1 MDIKKLTILHS
12 NDMHGDFLAEKL
24 DEKLT
29 GGVSQLAWYINHVRK
44 TEPNTIYVISGDMF
58 QGSIIDSEYKGVS
71 TIDMVNALQPD
82 VVALG
87 NHEFDYGLAH
97 LLFLERCA
105 NFPIINANLQ
115 IRNSSNRLF
124 STHQILD
131 VNGINILLTG
141 IITEEILNYKSDE
154 LISTFI
160 DVNEAAQEIE
170 RICNLY
176 KSVDI
181 DLTVV
186 LTHIGHDED
195 KKLAQAIKPELGVD
209 IIIGG
214 HSHTFLEKP
223 DEVNGILIAQAGVG
237 TDFIGRF
244 DLEIDMDNNS
254 VCRYNWQ
261 LIPIDSSNMQNDPH
275 MDAILS
281 NYQNKVTDKYSRIL
295 GRMKRSL
302 THPDRF
308 METEVGNLLADELA
322 ERFGVDLFLLGSG
335 SIRKPMLNEIVTLG
349 ELKEM
354 CPFQEPAYGYFVD
367 GKTLKSMIENLYSS
381 FTSCEHR
388 EFYQYNKGTQVVYHE
403 LTGQVLEIK
412 VAGSDIDEN
421 RIYAIGLQEYHA
433 NNAASIFGID
443 LPNIPH
449 TKPPRLLASNLF
461 DIYEDCFTQNGLD
474 SSVQGR
480 IVKING

>member
-1 MDIKKLTILHS
+1 MNIQKLTILHS

-24 DEKLT
+24 DEKLS
-29 GGVSQLAWYINHVRK
+29 GGVSQLAWYINQVK
-44 TEPNTIYVISGDMF
+44 NTEPNAIYVISGDMF

-82 VVALG
+82 AVALG

-105 NFPIINANLQ
+105 NFPVINANLQ
-115 IRNSSNRLF
+115 IKNTGNRLF
-124 STHQILD
+124 NSHVILNI
-131 VNGINILLTG
+131 NGIKMLVTG

-160 DVNEAAQEIE
+160 DVNEAAREIE

-176 KSVDI
+176 KTVDI
-181 DLTVV
+181 DLTIV

-195 KKLAQAIKPELGVD
+195 KKLAQALNPELGVD

-254 VCRYNWQ
+254 VYRYNWQ
-261 LIPIDSSNMQNDPH
+261 LLPIDSSNMQSDPH
-275 MDAILS
+275 MDAILN

-308 METEVGNLLADELA
+308 METEVGNLLADGLV
-322 ERFGVDLFLLGSG
+322 ERFGLDLFLLGSG
-335 SIRKPMLNEIVTLG
+335 SIRKTMLNEIVTLG

-354 CPFQEPAYGYFVD
+354 CPFQDPAYGYFID
-367 GKTLKSMIENLYSS
+367 GKTLKTMIENLYSS
-381 FTSCEHR
+381 FTASKHR
-388 EFYQYNKGTQVVYHE
+388 EFYQFNEGCQVVYHE
-403 LTGQVLEIK
+403 NTGQVLEIK
-412 VAGSDIDEN
+412 IAGNDIDEN
-421 RIYAIGLQEYHA
+421 RIYSVGLQGYHA
-433 NNAASIFGID
+433 QNAASIFGVD
-443 LPNIPH
+443 LQNMPH
-449 TKPPRLLASNLF
+449 AKAPRMLASNLF
-461 DIYEDCFTQNGLD
+461 DIYEDYFRQNGLD